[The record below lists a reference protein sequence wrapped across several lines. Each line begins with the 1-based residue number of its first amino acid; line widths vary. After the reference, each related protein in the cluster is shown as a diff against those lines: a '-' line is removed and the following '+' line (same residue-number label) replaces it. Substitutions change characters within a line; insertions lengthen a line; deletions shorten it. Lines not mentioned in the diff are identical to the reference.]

1 MVKDGFPIDIISGI
15 VSLPSFE
22 NVLPSAYQ
30 VDGMI
35 FAVASAPE
43 IPMPEQWMPWLIQSS
58 DSHLVDK
65 DVDKLADT
73 LMNGLRAH
81 LDFMRQDKSP
91 LPGQLT
97 ETSEI
102 HGTARPSKELESWL
116 NGLLQVHKQLEPVW
130 QNAWNHWEKQSEKS
144 EVDKEVNLEN
154 VFDDIDV
161 FSSDEDNSNTS
172 RLSASTIEQLFEDTK
187 YNLKSVKETKLVNIG
202 NSIDHLPNEM
212 KKIESVK
219 KRKNLFIQI
228 VLPLIVEENAKIRL
242 DRKELF
248 RILGKNINT
257 QKEKNWLKEKFK
269 QYGLKDGDFYSLK
282 VRMDEIPVSLALAQ
296 AAKETGW
303 GTSRF
308 AQEGNALFGQWTWNG
323 EGIRPAGVDKD
334 AKHKVAKFA
343 VLKASVRAYQRN
355 LNTHSSYIEFRKERA
370 IQRDNDEKLDS
381 LKLVNYLDK
390 YAETGQQYID
400 VLKQIIKQNSLT
412 DFDDVNVM
420 PTSNKTKK
428 LI

>member
-1 MVKDGFPIDIISGI
+1 MVRHTKNKNFKQKKKKNNLLRFSVISFFMIFSFFTLPTVNNFLDKNLKFKKSIISNAGI
-15 VSLPSFE
+15 NFDQELEKRKKILDGESETKTKNLSLK
-22 NVLPSAYQ
+22 N
-30 VDGMI
+30 I
-35 FAVASAPE
+35 FA
-43 IPMPEQWMPWLIQSS
+43 
-58 DSHLVDK
+58 
-65 DVDKLADT
+65 
-73 LMNGLRAH
+73 
-81 LDFMRQDKSP
+81 
-91 LPGQLT
+91 
-97 ETSEI
+97 
-102 HGTARPSKELESWL
+102 
-116 NGLLQVHKQLEPVW
+116 
-130 QNAWNHWEKQSEKS
+130 
-144 EVDKEVNLEN
+144 
-154 VFDDIDV
+154 DIDF
-161 FSSDEDNSNTS
+161 FSTDDEGQNSI
-172 RLSASTIEQLFEDTK
+172 RFDARTIEQLFKDTN
-187 YNLKSVKETKLVNIG
+187 YNLEKVRKTKLVNIG
-202 NSIDHLPNEM
+202 NKIDHLPKEI
-212 KKIESVK
+212 KSIESSK
-219 KRKNLFIQI
+219 KRKRLFIQI

-257 QKEKNWLKEKFK
+257 QKEKSWLKEKFR
-269 QYGLKDGDFYSLK
+269 QYGLRDGDFYSLK
-282 VRMDEIPVSLALAQ
+282 IRMDEIPVSLALAQ

-323 EGIRPAGVDKD
+323 EGIRPAGVDKN

-355 LNTHSSYIEFRKERA
+355 LNTHRSYIEFRKERA
-370 IQRDNDEKLDS
+370 IQRDNNDKLNS

>member
-1 MVKDGFPIDIISGI
+1 MVRRTKNKNIKQIKKKNNILRFSAISLLVIFSFFTLPTLKNFLDKNLNFKRSIISNAGI
-15 VSLPSFE
+15 NFDQELEKRKKILGGEKETKTKNLSLK
-22 NVLPSAYQ
+22 N
-30 VDGMI
+30 I
-35 FAVASAPE
+35 FA
-43 IPMPEQWMPWLIQSS
+43 
-58 DSHLVDK
+58 
-65 DVDKLADT
+65 
-73 LMNGLRAH
+73 
-81 LDFMRQDKSP
+81 
-91 LPGQLT
+91 
-97 ETSEI
+97 
-102 HGTARPSKELESWL
+102 
-116 NGLLQVHKQLEPVW
+116 
-130 QNAWNHWEKQSEKS
+130 
-144 EVDKEVNLEN
+144 
-154 VFDDIDV
+154 DIDF
-161 FSSDEDNSNTS
+161 FSTDDEGKNSI
-172 RLSASTIEQLFEDTK
+172 RFDARTIEQLFKDTN
-187 YNLKSVKETKLVNIG
+187 YNLERVRKTKLVNIG
-202 NSIDHLPNEM
+202 NKIDHLPKEI
-212 KKIESVK
+212 KSIENSK
-219 KRKNLFIQI
+219 KRKRLFIQI

-257 QKEKNWLKEKFK
+257 QKEKKWLKEKFK

-308 AQEGNALFGQWTWNG
+308 AQEGNALFGQWTWSG
-323 EGIRPAGVDKD
+323 EGIKPAGVDKD
-334 AKHKVAKFA
+334 AKHKVARFA

>member
-1 MVKDGFPIDIISGI
+1 MKRIKNKNLKFNRKQNNFFKFLAISLLVIFSFFSLPTINSFLYKNFNLKKSIISNGGVNFDQEI
-15 VSLPSFE
+15 EKRKKILDGEKETKTKNLSLK
-22 NVLPSAYQ
+22 N
-30 VDGMI
+30 I
-35 FAVASAPE
+35 FA
-43 IPMPEQWMPWLIQSS
+43 
-58 DSHLVDK
+58 
-65 DVDKLADT
+65 
-73 LMNGLRAH
+73 
-81 LDFMRQDKSP
+81 
-91 LPGQLT
+91 
-97 ETSEI
+97 
-102 HGTARPSKELESWL
+102 
-116 NGLLQVHKQLEPVW
+116 
-130 QNAWNHWEKQSEKS
+130 
-144 EVDKEVNLEN
+144 
-154 VFDDIDV
+154 DIDF
-161 FSSDEDNSNTS
+161 FSTDDEGQNSI
-172 RLSASTIEQLFEDTK
+172 RFDARTIEQLFKDTN
-187 YNLKSVKETKLVNIG
+187 YNLDKVRETKLVNIG
-202 NSIDHLPNEM
+202 NKIDHLP
-212 KKIESVK
+212 IEIRGIENSK
-219 KRKNLFIQI
+219 KRKRLFIQI

-242 DRKELF
+242 DRKKLF
-248 RILGKNINT
+248 RILSKNINT
-257 QKEKNWLKEKFK
+257 QKEKNWLKKKFK
-269 QYGLKDGDFYSLK
+269 QYGLQDGDFYSLK

-412 DFDDVNVM
+412 DFDDVNLM